1 MIHEKCGEGR
11 KRELRKFWRGGG
23 NTFTRVLSERVPLKP
38 ESFPQLAGRMSLNEH
53 AGPIKKDTSGQG
65 CGWYFLFNLHSV
77 FVKFIYKQITSLFT
91 VHEHRDSTVFV
102 M

>member
-1 MIHEKCGEGR
+1 MT
-11 KRELRKFWRGGG
+11 LQ
-23 NTFTRVLSERVPLKP
+23 L
-38 ESFPQLAGRMSLNEH
+38 ESFPQLVAGATLNEH
-53 AGPIKKDTSGQG
+53 VGPIKKDTPGQG